1 MRYIEYLSEADALT
15 ASAKVMNRRRKPGN
29 PDGDGKPYTTRYAG
43 RVATDGETGQ
53 SVLSIRD
60 EDVQHLDAEDRERV
74 TEEKPI
80 TLRTIEER
88 ERDAEP
94 TDDGGRVR

>member
-1 MRYIEYLSEADALT
+1 MGGYPVTRYIEYLSESDALA
-15 ASAKVMNRRRKPGN
+15 ASEKVMNRRRKPGN

-43 RVATDGETGQ
+43 RIDTDGETGQ

-60 EDVQHLDAEDRERV
+60 EDVRHLDEADQLRA

-80 TLRTIEER
+80 TLQTIKGLAR
-88 ERDAEP
+88 
-94 TDDGGRVR
+94 G